1 MKCDVDLIVLS
12 CLLTEDI
19 EMEADDDANADPS
32 SPKQRALSSV
42 NNSINLYTSTVFI
55 YLYRGLQYFYVDV
68 FPPL

>member
-1 MKCDVDLIVLS
+1 MLLLS

-42 NNSINLYTSTVFI
+42 NNSINLSTSTVFI
-55 YLYRGLQYFYVDV
+55 YVMYTVLL
-68 FPPL
+68 